1 MDLPEDNNSSD
12 SLPQA
17 QRNFITQPNKVSGL
31 LIAFGISLLLVALI
45 ALVLGQR
52 IGYQRGLSFA
62 AEEAK
67 KTAAG
72 LEISAENIKS
82 LKMKAD
88 TLQSQLTT
96 AQQERDISLANLST
110 LRTDIQDLKITNLQL
125 GQEQEFLT
133 TSLAKKGGMN
143 LQVVGAKIAP
153 LPQNAYEY
161 RFDVGMV
168 DPSNQP
174 KNLVPKLTLLDEVN
188 MVEVPL
194 QPNSYLIHGIARIR
208 GRFLMPKN
216 FVPKQVKLELSA
228 GNQKIEQVYDWQF
241 GQPIDNMPYTLE
253 EAPEADNRP
262 VSSTDSTAVASAAN
276 TQKPAPTT
284 AAK

>member
-1 MDLPEDNNSSD
+1 MDLPEDHNSSQ
-12 SLPQA
+12 SLPEA
-17 QRNFITQPNKVSGL
+17 QRNYIAQPNKVSGL
-31 LIAFGISLLLVALI
+31 LIAFGISLLLVAII

-52 IGYQRGLSFA
+52 IGYHRGLSFA
-62 AEEAK
+62 AEQAK

-72 LEISAENIKS
+72 LEISAENIKA
-82 LKMKAD
+82 LKVKSD

-96 AQQERDISLANLST
+96 AQQERDISLANLSA
-110 LRTDIQDLKITNLQL
+110 LRTDIQTLKVTNLQL
-125 GQEQEFLT
+125 EQGQEFLT

-143 LQVVGAKIAP
+143 LQVIGAKIAP
-153 LPQNAYEY
+153 LPENAYEY

-174 KNLVPKLTLLDEVN
+174 KKLMPKLTLLDEVN

-194 QPNSYLIHGIARIR
+194 QPSSYSIHGIARIR

-216 FVPKQVKLELSA
+216 FVPKQVKLELTA
-228 GNQKIEQVYDWQF
+228 GNQTIEQVYDWQL

-253 EAPEADNRP
+253 EAPEADKRP
-262 VSSTDSTAVASAAN
+262 VSATDSTAVASAAAS
-276 TQKPAPTT
+276 QKPAPNV